1 MKHIMPMMALP
12 FKKLLDGSKK
22 IDVRLYNEKCQKI
35 RPNDIVE
42 FECADIN
49 DKVLCLVKGFV
60 VFESA
65 DEMAAL
71 LPPEV
76 FGYDD
81 KEEVR
86 VRLNRLFL
94 YEDQQKY
101 GVIGIFLDCLDE
113 RVRNIDRDSLAHDEP
128 DAPEI
133 SFTPVA
139 REISPEK
146 TMLNQ
151 SGNSR

>member
-1 MKHIMPMMALP
+1 MHQHNYSGVVLH
-12 FKKLLDGSKK
+12 
-22 IDVRLYNEKCQKI
+22 
-35 RPNDIVE
+35 VE

-86 VRLNRLFL
+86 VAP
-94 YEDQQKY
+94 KPS
-101 GVIGIFLDCLDE
+101 V
-113 RVRNIDRDSLAHDEP
+113 SL
-128 DAPEI
+128 
-133 SFTPVA
+133 
-139 REISPEK
+139 
-146 TMLNQ
+146 
-151 SGNSR
+151 

>member
-35 RPNDIVE
+35 RPNDIIE
-42 FECADIN
+42 FECDDIK
-49 DKVLCLVKGFV
+49 DKTLCLVKGFV

-65 DEMAAL
+65 DEMAEL
-71 LPPEV
+71 LPSDI
-76 FGYDD
+76 FGYKD

-94 YEDQQKY
+94 YEDQRKY

-113 RVRNIDRDSLAHDEP
+113 RVHNFEKGETENMLPNIE
-128 DAPEI
+128 ETETI
-133 SFTPVA
+133 YEPVA
-139 REISPEK
+139 LK
-146 TMLNQ
+146 MMLENT
-151 SGNSR
+151 NDR

>member
-1 MKHIMPMMALP
+1 MPMMALP

-94 YEDQQKY
+94 YEAKIRCY
-101 GVIGIFLDCLDE
+101 RHI
-113 RVRNIDRDSLAHDEP
+113 P
-128 DAPEI
+128 
-133 SFTPVA
+133 
-139 REISPEK
+139 
-146 TMLNQ
+146 
-151 SGNSR
+151 